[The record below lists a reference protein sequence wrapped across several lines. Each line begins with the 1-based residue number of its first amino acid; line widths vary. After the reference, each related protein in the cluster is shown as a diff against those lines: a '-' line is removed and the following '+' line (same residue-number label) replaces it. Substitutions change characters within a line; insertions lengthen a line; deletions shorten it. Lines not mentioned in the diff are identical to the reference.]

1 MAREHLKSESE
12 FPQKPTFKPNTAFC
26 EILQEFSH
34 FPGILSVKYNKSVGK
49 IYLKGFF
56 FLKTEIRLLLIIK
69 NKLPYVEHF
78 LPEKPNC

>member
-69 NKLPYVEHF
+69 KQASLCRALSPR
-78 LPEKPNC
+78 KT